1 MPRLRALILLPALF
15 LAGCSPHPAT
25 GTWSGAATASAQF
38 HRLEVTYEGRAL
50 LYAAGEDT
58 AGRHCFWGG
67 ESAQSIA
74 MSCTPAF
81 NPELEEHYRLV
92 IGADG
97 RASLMQGNSTLVQL
111 ERQVQ

>member
-1 MPRLRALILLPALF
+1 MTEPGR
-15 LAGCSPHPAT
+15 
-25 GTWSGAATASAQF
+25 F

-50 LYAAGEDT
+50 LYAVGEDQ

-67 ESAQSIA
+67 ESARSIA
-74 MSCTPAF
+74 LSCTPAF

-97 RASLMQGNSTLVQL
+97 RASLMQGDSTLVQF

>member
-1 MPRLRALILLPALF
+1 MPRLPARILLPLLL

-25 GTWSGAATASAQF
+25 GTWSGAAPESGRFQ
-38 HRLEVTYEGRAL
+38 RLEVTYEGRAL
-50 LYAAGEDT
+50 LYAAGEDK
-58 AGRHCFWGG
+58 AGRHCFWSG

-74 MSCTPAF
+74 LSCTPAF

-97 RASLMQGNSTLVQL
+97 RASLRQGDKVLAQW